1 MDEIMKKYP
10 NDVKYVLKN
19 GPRGNLNEQNTKY
32 IAALYAVAAGQQG
45 KYFEMSHKMFDK
57 SNNTKIKKDP
67 GYAVEIAKELGLDI
81 EQFKQDYKSAEV
93 RALVAE
99 EKQQFVNLKNQ
110 GMARLGIPKFL
121 INGKEAPGYKQG
133 ISVWSALIEAELK
146 KKK

>member
-45 KYFEMSHKMFDK
+45 KYFEMSHKMFEK
-57 SNNTKIKKDP
+57 SNNSQLKKDP
-67 GYAVEIAKELGLDI
+67 KFAIQLAAELGLDT
-81 EQFKQDYKSAEV
+81 EQLITDFKSAEV

-121 INGKEAPGYKQG
+121 INGKEAPGYNQG

-146 KKK
+146 KK

>member
-10 NDVKYVLKN
+10 NDVKFVLKN
-19 GPRGNLNEQNTKY
+19 GPRGSLDESNNKY
-32 IAALYAVAAGQQG
+32 TAALYAVAAGKQG

-81 EQFKQDYKSAEV
+81 EKLKQDFKSAEV

-99 EKQQFVNLKNQ
+99 EKQQFVNLGNQ
-110 GMARLGIPKFL
+110 GMARLGVPKFL
-121 INGKEAPGYKQG
+121 INGKEPQG
-133 ISVWSALIEAELK
+133 KRSVETWSAIIEAELK
-146 KKK
+146 K

>member
-19 GPRGNLNEQNTKY
+19 GPRGNLDESNIKY
-32 IAALYAVAAGQQG
+32 TTALYAVAAGQQG

-57 SNNTKIKKDP
+57 SNNAKLKRDP

-99 EKQQFVNLKNQ
+99 EKQQFVNLGNQ
-110 GMARLGIPKFL
+110 GMPRLGIPKFL
-121 INGKEAPGYKQG
+121 INGKEPQG
-133 ISVWSALIEAELK
+133 KRDISNYSAIIESELK
-146 KKK
+146 NKK